1 MRNTRI
7 IAATLGALALLALTG
22 CKTVSQRDYD
32 AAIEE
37 NTNLRD
43 RIAAL
48 QTSLDQASSANQQY
62 ADQNEQLRAENS
74 KLQGQL
80 ASNSTPRTGFE
91 GIEGVDVNRR
101 ARGEVVVGV
110 ESDILFASGS
120 ASLRNDAK
128 ATLDRVASV
137 LKSQYGS
144 NEIRVEGYT
153 DTDPLVKTK
162 AKWGTNENL
171 SANRALAVETYLV
184 SKGIDNDRIYSAA
197 FGPSKQKGSKKESRR
212 VEIVILGS

>member
-1 MRNTRI
+1 MRNTRTL
-7 IAATLGALALLALTG
+7 AATLGALMLLALTG
-22 CKTVSQRDYD
+22 CKTVSQREYD

-62 ADQNEQLRAENS
+62 ADQNEQLRAENTR
-74 KLQGQL
+74 LQGQL
-80 ASNSTPRTGFE
+80 ATPVSTTGFE
-91 GIEGVDVNRR
+91 GIDGIDVNRR

-120 ASLRNDAK
+120 ADLRNDAK
-128 ATLDRVASV
+128 ATLDRVAQV

-171 SANRALAVETYLV
+171 SANRALAVESYLV
-184 SKGIDNDRIYSAA
+184 SKGINNDKIYSAA
-197 FGPSKQKGSKKESRR
+197 FGPSKQKGTKKESRR